1 MKPYKLFQLILAF
14 SGMGSIF
21 SYGQDS
27 APSPQGAELPKYE
40 TFHSNLGQ
48 QGIVELTDS
57 EKAAPKKGWGSKKR
71 WSDNRFAPLGSLRG
85 NPVAIPG
92 SRLSDRWVGPAPEK
106 TKPEGDS
113 SSVGTSVF
121 VGSRIYHTNNV
132 LRSKTGEMSSGVWE
146 NSLGGSLTG
155 KPFQVGSY
163 FSMIPRLDLI
173 MQWSNYGEDS
183 VSDLLDYR
191 FGMIKGGLG
200 IALPGDWML
209 TPGLEYDLLHEQASG
224 NRIFDAVAPSLQLQK
239 VVGLAETTFLMVD
252 GMLKVSNTDRRL
264 DSNFSLP
271 GVFADDGDNFQTT
284 LNLSL
289 IRTYGENGQYV
300 LMPAIGLT
308 RSEYLKN
315 LQDGRVDI
323 VFSAGLSG
331 IWQPKKWLS
340 LQAFANYSTLST
352 NGKGEALGTSTF
364 DAWDI
369 GVSANV
375 NHSF

>member
-1 MKPYKLFQLILAF
+1 
-14 SGMGSIF
+14 MGSIF

-27 APSPQGAELPKYE
+27 APPPQGAELPKYE
-40 TFHSNLGQ
+40 SFHSNLGQ

-57 EKAAPKKGWGSKKR
+57 DETPSKKGWGSKKR
-71 WSDNRFAPLGSLRG
+71 WEDIRFAPLGSLRG

-106 TKPEGDS
+106 TGPEGS
-113 SSVGTSVF
+113 SSSFEASVF
-121 VGSRIYHTNNV
+121 VGSRLYHTNNV

-146 NSLGGSLTG
+146 NSLGGSLTS

-209 TPGLEYDLLHEQASG
+209 TPGLEYDFLHEQASG

-239 VVGLAETTFLMVD
+239 VVGLGETTFLMVD
-252 GMLKVSNTDRRL
+252 GMLKLSNTDRRL

-331 IWQPKKWLS
+331 IWQAKKWLS
-340 LQAFANYSTLST
+340 LQTFANFSTLST
-352 NGKGEALGTSTF
+352 NGKGTATTF